1 MSDIATLLN
10 TIKTAIY
17 GRDVRQAIH
26 DAIRK
31 CYDDGRAGAI
41 DLTARELARLNA
53 SKLQAEISDFTE
65 SASGRMDDYETQT
78 SAQIA
83 EELAA
88 INKRLDNFMA
98 SAGARTATLIETT
111 RLLDANT
118 GPEATINISRAQA
131 MEYDALD
138 IYYKTAG
145 TYRKVT
151 RITPDMLTASSGIGI
166 GGILYTNEY
175 SIINLEFRLT
185 PQNNG
190 ETYKLTVYRWQ
201 WSGSKSAAAVRR
213 VETNADVG
221 IYAIDGV
228 KYTDAI
234 GDKDGELSDLRV
246 GPDGTTYTS
255 AGEMIRGQLE
265 ALKDRLDDIGLYRD
279 TDGDLCEEE
288 SE

>member
-41 DLTARELARLNA
+41 DLTARELAKLNA

-88 INKRLDNFMA
+88 LNTRLENFMA
-98 SAGARTATLIETT
+98 SAGATTATLIEKTSLVT
-111 RLLDANT
+111 ELVNS
-118 GPEATINISRAQA
+118 GGNINISIDTL
-131 MEYDALD
+131 MTYDYID

-145 TYRKVT
+145 TYRQLT
-151 RITPDMLTASSGIGI
+151 RVTPDMLAEVIDVGSIT
-166 GGILYTNEY
+166 YTNE
-175 SIINLEFRLT
+175 SFFGNLEFRLL
-185 PQNNG
+185 PQNDG
-190 ETYKLTVYRWQ
+190 EYLRLMVYRWQ

-213 VETNADVG
+213 EETNQNVG
-221 IYAIDGV
+221 IYHMDGI
-228 KYTDAI
+228 KHTAAM
-234 GDKDGELSDLRV
+234 GSKDGELSDLRV

>member
-1 MSDIATLLN
+1 MSDISALLN
-10 TIKTAIY
+10 IIKTAIY

-41 DLTARELARLNA
+41 DPTARELAKMNA
-53 SKLQAEISDFTE
+53 SKLQAEITEFTE
-65 SASGRMDDYETQT
+65 SATGRMDDYKAQT
-78 SAQIA
+78 STQIA
-83 EELAA
+83 AELAA

-98 SAGARTATLIETT
+98 SAGVRTATLIETT
-111 RLLDANT
+111 RLLDTNT

-151 RITPDMLTASSGIGI
+151 RITPDMLTASSGIDI

-221 IYAIDGV
+221 IYAVDGV
-228 KYTDAI
+228 KYTDAL

-279 TDGDLCEEE
+279 TDGDLCEKE

>member
-1 MSDIATLLN
+1 MSDISTLLN
-10 TIKTAIY
+10 AIKTAIY

-41 DLTARELARLNA
+41 DLTARELAKLNA

-65 SASGRMDDYETQT
+65 SASGRMDDYET
-78 SAQIA
+78 QIA

-151 RITPDMLTASSGIGI
+151 RITPDMLTASSGIDI

-213 VETNADVG
+213 VETNANVG

>member
-1 MSDIATLLN
+1 MSDISTLLN
-10 TIKTAIY
+10 AIKTAIY

-41 DLTARELARLNA
+41 DLTARELAKLNA

-78 SAQIA
+78 STQIA

-88 INKRLDNFMA
+88 LNARLENFMA
-98 SAGARTATLIETT
+98 SAGATTATLIEKTSLVT
-111 RLLDANT
+111 ELVNS
-118 GPEATINISRAQA
+118 GGNINISIDTLMA
-131 MEYDALD
+131 YDYID

-145 TYRKVT
+145 TYRQLT
-151 RITPDMLTASSGIGI
+151 RVTPDMLAEVIDVGSIT
-166 GGILYTNEY
+166 YTNE
-175 SIINLEFRLT
+175 SFFGNLEFRLL
-185 PQNNG
+185 PQNDG
-190 ETYKLTVYRWQ
+190 QSLRLMVYRWQ
-201 WSGSKSAAAVRR
+201 WTGSKSAAAVRR
-213 VETNADVG
+213 EETNENVG
-221 IYAIDGV
+221 IYRIEGI
-228 KYTDAI
+228 KYTTAA
-234 GDKDGELSDLRV
+234 GGKDGELSDLRV

>member
-41 DLTARELARLNA
+41 DLTARELAKLNA

-88 INKRLDNFMA
+88 LNTRLENFMA
-98 SAGARTATLIETT
+98 SAGATTATLIEKTSLVT
-111 RLLDANT
+111 ELVNS
-118 GPEATINISRAQA
+118 GGNINISIDTLMA
-131 MEYDALD
+131 YDYID

-145 TYRKVT
+145 TYRQLT
-151 RITPDMLTASSGIGI
+151 RVTPDMLEEVIDVGSIT
-166 GGILYTNEY
+166 YTNE
-175 SIINLEFRLT
+175 SFFGNLEFRLL
-185 PQNNG
+185 PQNDG
-190 ETYKLTVYRWQ
+190 EYLRLMVYRWQ
-201 WSGSKSAAAVRR
+201 WSGAKSAAAIRR
-213 VETNADVG
+213 EETNQNVG
-221 IYAIDGV
+221 IYHMDGI
-228 KYTDAI
+228 KHTTAM
-234 GDKDGELSDLRV
+234 GNKDGELSDLRV
-246 GPDGTTYTS
+246 GPDGTSYTS
-255 AGEMIRGQLE
+255 AGEMIRGQLQ
-265 ALKDRLDDIGLYRD
+265 ALVDRLDDIGLYRD
-279 TDGDLCEEE
+279 ADGCLCEEDE
-288 SE
+288 

>member
-31 CYDDGRAGAI
+31 CYDDGRAGTI
-41 DLTARELARLNA
+41 DLTARELAKLNA

-88 INKRLDNFMA
+88 LNTRLENFMA
-98 SAGARTATLIETT
+98 SAGATTATLIEKTSLVT
-111 RLLDANT
+111 ELVNS
-118 GPEATINISRAQA
+118 GGNINISIDTLMA
-131 MEYDALD
+131 YDYID

-145 TYRKVT
+145 TYRQLT
-151 RITPDMLTASSGIGI
+151 RVTPDMLEEVIDVGSIT
-166 GGILYTNEY
+166 YTNE
-175 SIINLEFRLT
+175 SFFGNLEFRLL
-185 PQNNG
+185 PQNDG
-190 ETYKLTVYRWQ
+190 EYLRLMVYRWQ

-213 VETNADVG
+213 EETNQNVG
-221 IYAIDGV
+221 IYRMDGI
-228 KYTDAI
+228 KHTTAM
-234 GDKDGELSDLRV
+234 GNKDGELSDLRI
-246 GPDGTTYTS
+246 GPDGTSYTS
-255 AGEMIRGQLE
+255 AGEMIRGQLA
-265 ALKDRLDDIGLYRD
+265 ALQDKLDEIGLYRD
-279 TDGDLCEEE
+279 EDGDLNEEDD
-288 SE
+288 

>member
-41 DLTARELARLNA
+41 DLTARELAKLNA

-88 INKRLDNFMA
+88 LNTRLENFMA
-98 SAGARTATLIETT
+98 SAGATTATLIEKTSLVT
-111 RLLDANT
+111 ELVNS
-118 GPEATINISRAQA
+118 GGNINISIDTL
-131 MEYDALD
+131 MTYDYID

-145 TYRKVT
+145 TYRQLT
-151 RITPDMLTASSGIGI
+151 RVTPDMLAEVIDVGSIT
-166 GGILYTNEY
+166 YTNE
-175 SIINLEFRLT
+175 SFFGNLEFRLL
-185 PQNNG
+185 PQNDG
-190 ETYKLTVYRWQ
+190 EYLRLMVYRWQ

-213 VETNADVG
+213 EETNQNVG
-221 IYAIDGV
+221 IYRMDGI
-228 KYTDAI
+228 KHTTAM
-234 GDKDGELSDLRV
+234 GNKDGELSDLRI
-246 GPDGTTYTS
+246 GPDGTSYTS
-255 AGEMIRGQLE
+255 AGEMIRGQLQ
-265 ALKDRLDDIGLYRD
+265 ALVDRLDDIGLYRD
-279 TDGDLCEEE
+279 ADGCLCEEDE
-288 SE
+288 

>member
-1 MSDIATLLN
+1 MSDITALLN
-10 TIKTAIY
+10 IIKTAIY

-41 DLTARELARLNA
+41 DPTARELAEMNA
-53 SKLQAEISDFTE
+53 SKLQAEITEFTE
-65 SASGRMDDYETQT
+65 SATGRMDDYETQT
-78 SAQIA
+78 STQIA
-83 EELAA
+83 AELAA

-111 RLLDANT
+111 RLLNTNT

-151 RITPDMLTASSGIGI
+151 RITPDMLTASSGIDI

-228 KYTDAI
+228 KYTDAL

>member
-1 MSDIATLLN
+1 
-10 TIKTAIY
+10 
-17 GRDVRQAIH
+17 
-26 DAIRK
+26 
-31 CYDDGRAGAI
+31 
-41 DLTARELARLNA
+41 
-53 SKLQAEISDFTE
+53 
-65 SASGRMDDYETQT
+65 
-78 SAQIA
+78 
-83 EELAA
+83 
-88 INKRLDNFMA
+88 
-98 SAGARTATLIETT
+98 
-111 RLLDANT
+111 
-118 GPEATINISRAQA
+118 

-151 RITPDMLTASSGIGI
+151 RITPDMLTASSGIDI

-213 VETNADVG
+213 VETNANVG

>member
-1 MSDIATLLN
+1 MSDISTLLN
-10 TIKTAIY
+10 AIKTAIY

-41 DLTARELARLNA
+41 DLTARELAKLNA

-151 RITPDMLTASSGIGI
+151 RITPDMLTASSGIDI

>member
-151 RITPDMLTASSGIGI
+151 RITPDMLTASSGIDI

-279 TDGDLCEEE
+279 ADGCLCEEDDV
-288 SE
+288 

>member
-41 DLTARELARLNA
+41 DLTARELAKLNA

-88 INKRLDNFMA
+88 LNTRLENFMA
-98 SAGARTATLIETT
+98 SAGATAATLIEKTSLVT
-111 RLLDANT
+111 ELVNS
-118 GPEATINISRAQA
+118 GGNINISIDTLTT
-131 MEYDALD
+131 YDYID

-145 TYRKVT
+145 TYRQLT
-151 RITPDMLTASSGIGI
+151 RVTPDMLAEVIDVGSIT
-166 GGILYTNEY
+166 YTNE
-175 SIINLEFRLT
+175 SFFGNLEFRLL
-185 PQNNG
+185 PQNDG
-190 ETYKLTVYRWQ
+190 EYLRLMVYRWQ

-213 VETNADVG
+213 EETNQNVG
-221 IYAIDGV
+221 IYRMDGI
-228 KYTDAI
+228 KHTTAM
-234 GDKDGELSDLRV
+234 GNKDGELSDLRV

>member
-10 TIKTAIY
+10 AIKTAIY

-41 DLTARELARLNA
+41 DLTARELAKLNA

-88 INKRLDNFMA
+88 LNTRLENFMA
-98 SAGARTATLIETT
+98 SAGATAATLVERYPLLTELTNSGSIIE
-111 RLLDANT
+111 LSADIL
-118 GPEATINISRAQA
+118 E
-131 MEYDALD
+131 EYDYID
-138 IYYKTAG
+138 IYYKTMG
-145 TYRKVT
+145 TYRQLTRVT
-151 RITPDMLTASSGIGI
+151 PSMLRDVIDVGSIT
-166 GGILYTNEY
+166 YTNENF
-175 SIINLEFRLT
+175 IGNLEYRLT
-185 PQNNG
+185 PQN
-190 ETYKLTVYRWQ
+190 ERQRLKLTVFRWQ
-201 WSGSKSAAAVRR
+201 WTGSKSAAAVRR
-213 VETNADVG
+213 EETNENVG
-221 IYAIDGV
+221 IYRIEGI
-228 KYTDAI
+228 KYTTAS
-234 GDKDGELSDLRV
+234 GGKDGELSDLRV

-255 AGEMIRGQLE
+255 AGEMIREQLE

>member
-41 DLTARELARLNA
+41 DLTARELAKLNA

-88 INKRLDNFMA
+88 LNTRLENFMA
-98 SAGARTATLIETT
+98 SAGATTATLIEKTSLVT
-111 RLLDANT
+111 ELVNS
-118 GPEATINISRAQA
+118 GGNINISI
-131 MEYDALD
+131 DALMAYDYID

-145 TYRKVT
+145 TYRQLT
-151 RITPDMLTASSGIGI
+151 RVTPDMLAEVIDVGSIT
-166 GGILYTNEY
+166 YTNE
-175 SIINLEFRLT
+175 SFFGNLEFRLL
-185 PQNNG
+185 PQNDG
-190 ETYKLTVYRWQ
+190 EYLRLMVYRWQ
-201 WSGSKSAAAVRR
+201 WFGSKSAAAVRR
-213 VETNADVG
+213 EETNQNVG
-221 IYAIDGV
+221 IYHMDGI
-228 KYTDAI
+228 KHTTAM
-234 GDKDGELSDLRV
+234 GNKDGELSDLRI
-246 GPDGTTYTS
+246 GPDGTSYTS
-255 AGEMIRGQLE
+255 AGEMIRGQLA
-265 ALKDRLDDIGLYRD
+265 ALQDKLDEIGLYRD
-279 TDGDLCEEE
+279 EDGDLNEEDD
-288 SE
+288 

>member
-1 MSDIATLLN
+1 VSDIAALLN

-31 CYDDGRAGAI
+31 CYDDGRAGTI
-41 DLTARELARLNA
+41 DLTARELAKLNA

-78 SAQIA
+78 RTQIA
-83 EELAA
+83 AELAA

-111 RLLDANT
+111 RLLDTNT

-151 RITPDMLTASSGIGI
+151 RITPDMLTASSGIDI

-175 SIINLEFRLT
+175 SIVYLEFRLT

-279 TDGDLCEEE
+279 ADGCLCEEDDV
-288 SE
+288 

>member
-31 CYDDGRAGAI
+31 CYDDGRAGTI
-41 DLTARELARLNA
+41 DLTARELAKLNA

-88 INKRLDNFMA
+88 LNTRLENFMA
-98 SAGARTATLIETT
+98 SAGATTATLIEKTSLVT
-111 RLLDANT
+111 ELVNS
-118 GPEATINISRAQA
+118 GGNINISIDTL
-131 MEYDALD
+131 MTYDYID

-145 TYRKVT
+145 TYRQLT
-151 RITPDMLTASSGIGI
+151 RVTPDMLAEVIDVGSIT
-166 GGILYTNEY
+166 YTNE
-175 SIINLEFRLT
+175 SFFGNLEFRLL
-185 PQNNG
+185 PQNDG
-190 ETYKLTVYRWQ
+190 EYLRLMVYRWQ

-213 VETNADVG
+213 EETNQNVG
-221 IYAIDGV
+221 IYRMDGI
-228 KYTDAI
+228 KHTTAM
-234 GDKDGELSDLRV
+234 GNKDGELSDLRI
-246 GPDGTTYTS
+246 GPDGTSYTS
-255 AGEMIRGQLE
+255 AGEMIRGQLA
-265 ALKDRLDDIGLYRD
+265 ALQDKLDEIGLYRD
-279 TDGDLCEEE
+279 EDGDLNEEDD
-288 SE
+288 

>member
-1 MSDIATLLN
+1 MSDISTLLN
-10 TIKTAIY
+10 AIKTAIY

-41 DLTARELARLNA
+41 DLTARELAKLNA

-65 SASGRMDDYETQT
+65 SASGRMDDYET
-78 SAQIA
+78 QIA

-151 RITPDMLTASSGIGI
+151 RITPDMLTASSGIDI

>member
-1 MSDIATLLN
+1 LSDISTLLN
-10 TIKTAIY
+10 IIKTAIY

-41 DLTARELARLNA
+41 DPTARELAKMNS
-53 SKLQAEISDFTE
+53 SKLQAEITEFTE
-65 SASGRMDDYETQT
+65 SATGRMDDYETQT
-78 SAQIA
+78 STQIA
-83 EELAA
+83 AELAA

-111 RLLDANT
+111 RLLDTNT

-151 RITPDMLTASSGIGI
+151 RITPDMLTASSGIDI

-190 ETYKLTVYRWQ
+190 EAYKLTVYRWQ

-228 KYTDAI
+228 KYTDAL

-279 TDGDLCEEE
+279 ADGCLCEEDDV
-288 SE
+288 

>member
-1 MSDIATLLN
+1 MSDISTLLN
-10 TIKTAIY
+10 AIKTAIY

-41 DLTARELARLNA
+41 DLTARELAKLNA

-65 SASGRMDDYETQT
+65 SASGRMDDYETQ
-78 SAQIA
+78 
-83 EELAA
+83 
-88 INKRLDNFMA
+88 
-98 SAGARTATLIETT
+98 IETT

-151 RITPDMLTASSGIGI
+151 RITPDMLTASSGIDI

-213 VETNADVG
+213 VETNANVG

>member
-41 DLTARELARLNA
+41 DLTARELAKLNA

-88 INKRLDNFMA
+88 LNTRLENFMA
-98 SAGARTATLIETT
+98 SAGAATATLIEKTSLVT
-111 RLLDANT
+111 ELVNS
-118 GPEATINISRAQA
+118 GGNINISIDTLMA
-131 MEYDALD
+131 YDYID

-145 TYRKVT
+145 TYRQLT
-151 RITPDMLTASSGIGI
+151 RVTPDMLAEVIDVGSIT
-166 GGILYTNEY
+166 YTNE
-175 SIINLEFRLT
+175 SFFGNLEFRLL
-185 PQNNG
+185 PQNDG
-190 ETYKLTVYRWQ
+190 EYMRLMVYRWQ

-213 VETNADVG
+213 EETNQNVG
-221 IYAIDGV
+221 IYRMDGI
-228 KYTDAI
+228 KHTTAM
-234 GDKDGELSDLRV
+234 GNKDGELSDLRV

-279 TDGDLCEEE
+279 TDGDLNEEDD
-288 SE
+288 

>member
-41 DLTARELARLNA
+41 DLTARELAKLNA

-78 SAQIA
+78 STQIA

-88 INKRLDNFMA
+88 LNTRLENFMA
-98 SAGARTATLIETT
+98 SAGATTATLIEKTSLVT
-111 RLLDANT
+111 ELVNS
-118 GPEATINISRAQA
+118 GGSINISIDTLMA
-131 MEYDALD
+131 YDYID

-145 TYRKVT
+145 TYRQLT
-151 RITPDMLTASSGIGI
+151 RVTPDMLAEVIDVGSIT
-166 GGILYTNEY
+166 YTNE
-175 SIINLEFRLT
+175 SFFGNLEFRLL
-185 PQNNG
+185 PQNDG
-190 ETYKLTVYRWQ
+190 EYLRLMVYRWQ

-213 VETNADVG
+213 EETNQNVG
-221 IYAIDGV
+221 IYHMDGI
-228 KYTDAI
+228 KHTAAM
-234 GDKDGELSDLRV
+234 GNKDGELSDLRI
-246 GPDGTTYTS
+246 GPDGTSYTS
-255 AGEMIRGQLE
+255 AGEMIRGQLA
-265 ALKDRLDDIGLYRD
+265 ALQDKLDEIGLYRD
-279 TDGDLCEEE
+279 EDGDLNEEDD
-288 SE
+288 

>member
-1 MSDIATLLN
+1 MSDISTLLN
-10 TIKTAIY
+10 AIKTAIY

-41 DLTARELARLNA
+41 DLTARELAKLNA

-83 EELAA
+83 EELVAL
-88 INKRLDNFMA
+88 NTRLENFMA
-98 SAGARTATLIETT
+98 SAGATTATLIEKTSLVT
-111 RLLDANT
+111 ELVNS
-118 GPEATINISRAQA
+118 GGNINISIDTL
-131 MEYDALD
+131 MTYDYID

-145 TYRKVT
+145 TYRQLT
-151 RITPDMLTASSGIGI
+151 RVTPDMLAEVIDVGSIT
-166 GGILYTNEY
+166 YTNE
-175 SIINLEFRLT
+175 SFFGNLEFRLL
-185 PQNNG
+185 PQNDG
-190 ETYKLTVYRWQ
+190 EYLRLMVYRWQ

-213 VETNADVG
+213 EETNQNVG
-221 IYAIDGV
+221 IYRMDGI
-228 KYTDAI
+228 KHTTAM
-234 GDKDGELSDLRV
+234 GNKDGELSDLRV

>member
-1 MSDIATLLN
+1 MSDIYTLLN
-10 TIKTAIY
+10 IIKTAIY

-41 DLTARELARLNA
+41 DPTARELAKMNA
-53 SKLQAEISDFTE
+53 SKLQAEITEFTE
-65 SASGRMDDYETQT
+65 SATGRMDDYEAQT
-78 SAQIA
+78 STQIA
-83 EELAA
+83 AELAA

-111 RLLDANT
+111 RLLDTNT

-151 RITPDMLTASSGIGI
+151 RITPDMLTASSGIDI

-228 KYTDAI
+228 KYTDTL

-279 TDGDLCEEE
+279 ADGCLCEEDDV
-288 SE
+288 